1 MRKMGVFAIVLVFS
15 ACNNSSGLSEKVDSL
30 SKKIDSGAEKI
41 WDSTK
46 AGAKRLKDKIDK
58 KLDGNDSTGSKN

>member
-1 MRKMGVFAIVLVFS
+1 MKKLGFFTLVLVFT

-30 SKKIDSGAEKI
+30 SKKIDSGAERI

-46 AGAKRLKDKIDK
+46 AGAKRLKDKIDD
-58 KLDGNDSTGSKN
+58 KLDGKDSLKIRN

>member
-1 MRKMGVFAIVLVFS
+1 MKKLGLFALILVFS

-30 SKKIDSGAEKI
+30 SKKIDSGAERI

-46 AGAKRLKDKIDK
+46 AGAKRLKDKIDD
-58 KLDGNDSTGSKN
+58 KLDGKDSSGNKN

>member
-1 MRKMGVFAIVLVFS
+1 MKKLGFVAMVLMFS

-30 SKKIDSGAEKI
+30 SKKIDSGAERI

-46 AGAKRLKDKIDK
+46 AGAKRLKDKIDD
-58 KLDGNDSTGSKN
+58 KLDGKDSLKIKN